1 MELRIL
7 LAEATSLMAELD
19 KFRPLGAEIEA
30 RILQK
35 FRLDWNYHSN
45 HIEGNKLTYGETKAL
60 ILFGITAKGKTLQEH
75 LETSG
80 HDEAVKWLIEIV
92 KSETEITETFIR
104 QLHELILK
112 NPYQKEAITPSGQKT
127 SRWIK
132 IGQYKTEPNHV
143 ITKTGEMF
151 YFATPEETPAKMHD
165 LMLWF
170 RAKKEDN
177 SISPILLA
185 AEFHHKFIRIHPFD
199 DGNGR
204 MARLLMNFILM
215 QFGLPPAIIK
225 TEDKEN
231 YYAALQQA
239 DAGILADF
247 VSYIAQN
254 VIHSLE
260 LMLKAAK
267 GESIEDPDD
276 LDKEIALLE
285 NKIKAKGEKIE
296 KVKTKKVLSDWSNNI
311 LYGLIEKFIAVN
323 EKFKK
328 FYINTKYELFHHH
341 WKYDIDENG
350 EYIVDKSG
358 EEIILPKTITEIMPK
373 NFRDRIKTNLER
385 SYQILI
391 DENQKEK
398 HFFKLICHFNTFNRT
413 IVESF
418 DYSFSIKISF
428 EQTKYHITGEKIQ
441 KTLTKLYH
449 QKPTDEELNYILQAE
464 AKAHLQFIEQQTE
477 MDSIE

>member
-143 ITKTGEMF
+143 ITKTGETF

-165 LMLWF
+165 LMLWY
-170 RAKKEDN
+170 REKRTDKD
-177 SISPILLA
+177 ISPILLA
-185 AEFHHKFIRIHPFD
+185 AEFHYKFIRIHPFD

-215 QFGLPPAIIK
+215 QKGFPPAIIK

-231 YYAALQQA
+231 YYAVLQQA
-239 DAGILADF
+239 DAGILEPF
-247 VSYIAQN
+247 VEYIAEN

-267 GESIEDPDD
+267 GESIEAPDD

-296 KVKTKKVLSDWSNNI
+296 KVKSEETLKEWCDNVLPY
-311 LYGLIEKFIAVN
+311 LAEKFIEVN
-323 EKFKK
+323 EKFKG
-328 FYINTKYELFHHH
+328 FYVEREYQLIHPDLDKYSIIGKAIFNKGKNNNLVTTYFTKGNFSDKLKIMKNIE
-341 WKYDIDENG
+341 KY
-350 EYIVDKSG
+350 SPS
-358 EEIILPKTITEIMPK
+358 L
-373 NFRDRIKTNLER
+373 
-385 SYQILI
+385 
-391 DENQKEK
+391 
-398 HFFKLICHFNTFNRT
+398 FFKNENTRESFEMICKHKTFNREGVK
-413 IVESF
+413 IS
-418 DYSFSIKISF
+418 DYSVRLFIAFDKKYYHVIST
-428 EQTKYHITGEKIQ
+428 QTQ
-441 KTLTKLYH
+441 KTITKLYH
-449 QKPTDEELNYILQAE
+449 QTLTDEELNYLLQAE
-464 AKAHLQFIEQQTE
+464 AKVHLQFIKQQTE